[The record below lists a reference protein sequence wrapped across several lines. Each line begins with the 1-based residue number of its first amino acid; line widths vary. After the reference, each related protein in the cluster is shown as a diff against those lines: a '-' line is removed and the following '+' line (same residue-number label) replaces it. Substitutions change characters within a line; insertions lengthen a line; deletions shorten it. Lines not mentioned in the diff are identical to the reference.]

1 MLPWALYML
10 VRHREHMQ
18 KRTTANGK
26 PAHKGILLGSF
37 IAFLSVSAS
46 AVTFPFAQARRDALG
61 CDALCQGAQTSLR
74 SGLTLIGAALIGR
87 ASDRLGRIPMLWIGA
102 AASLVS
108 FAINASRDTL
118 DGMWWAIVPVALLN
132 HNFAV
137 CKALFSDYIDEM
149 GGSDA
154 DKAGAVGKL
163 GMAVGLSFMAG
174 PMLASVLVSS
184 YQQAVRVAAAV
195 TVLSAS
201 LIMLL
206 PAPAERNVG
215 EAKSSATQNLQK
227 TGRSALMG
235 FLTLP
240 VLRTRGAQ
248 VLMVL
253 RLFMALAFHM
263 FVPVWQ
269 VSIKERFNFGPR
281 DHAQFMGL
289 VGLTY
294 ALSQGL
300 VAKPLVHRTAERPN
314 LLVLGCIFILGAA
327 RPFALWTSSL
337 RLIYMLYVLMVIAL
351 GVLNTAITTASSKL
365 ADKAQLG
372 GFFGVMESVEN
383 VAGMI
388 GPALGGLLAQAG
400 QHATLG
406 AVVGC
411 YAAAFALVSLFF
423 TPHVSNPSRL

>member
-1 MLPWALYML
+1 
-10 VRHREHMQ
+10 
-18 KRTTANGK
+18 
-26 PAHKGILLGSF
+26 
-37 IAFLSVSAS
+37 
-46 AVTFPFAQARRDALG
+46 
-61 CDALCQGAQTSLR
+61 
-74 SGLTLIGAALIGR
+74 
-87 ASDRLGRIPMLWIGA
+87 
-102 AASLVS
+102 
-108 FAINASRDTL
+108 
-118 DGMWWAIVPVALLN
+118 
-132 HNFAV
+132 
-137 CKALFSDYIDEM
+137 
-149 GGSDA
+149 
-154 DKAGAVGKL
+154 
-163 GMAVGLSFMAG
+163 MA
-174 PMLASVLVSS
+174 
-184 YQQAVRVAAAV
+184 
-195 TVLSAS
+195 
-201 LIMLL
+201 
-206 PAPAERNVG
+206 
-215 EAKSSATQNLQK
+215 
-227 TGRSALMG
+227 ALMG

-400 QHATLG
+400 PHATLG

-423 TPHVSNPSRL
+423 TPHVSNPSRLC